1 MNVERTVEFGVPA
14 AILAGVSLAVSPV
27 SAMVIE
33 NRWINAVY
41 VLPLLLL
48 GVAILTIGV
57 RTERDLA
64 GDIGYWMTLV
74 GVVVLLVGS
83 ALEAVFPPALLLEW
97 QLGGGIVFF
106 AGFYVLLFGGL
117 FLGIGLLR
125 TSSLSPSGPALLALS
140 FPLAVVGFRAF
151 NMLGLEEFNWVPFSV
166 PYGLAWIVL
175 GLDLRATHPERA
187 RLGTDE

>member
-1 MNVERTVEFGVPA
+1 MNVERAVEFGVPA

-41 VLPLLLL
+41 ILPLLLL
-48 GVAILTIGV
+48 AVAILTIGT

-74 GVVVLLVGS
+74 GVVVLFVGS
-83 ALEAVFPPALLLEW
+83 VLEAVFPPALLAEW
-97 QLGGGIVFF
+97 ELGGGIVFF
-106 AGFYVLLFGGL
+106 AGFYLLLFGGL

-125 TSSLSPSGPALLALS
+125 TSTLSRIGLALLALS
-140 FPLAVVGFRAF
+140 FPLAAVGFRVF
-151 NMLGLEEFNWVPFSV
+151 NTIGLAEFNWIPFSV
-166 PYGLAWIVL
+166 PYGLAWVVL
-175 GLDLRATHPERA
+175 GIDL
-187 RLGTDE
+187 